1 MILSSTLP
9 PLENSV
15 RHQARLFIGGQWRR
29 TSGTAEH
36 ELISPANANR
46 LGSVPLAD
54 RVDVN
59 RAVAASRK
67 AFDKGPW
74 PRMSGRER
82 AGYLRH
88 IANLL
93 RERLDE
99 TASALTMEMG
109 APFSRAKKS
118 ANRAAWLF
126 DEYADIVERYP
137 VEEVRPREDGG
148 TALVVGEPVGVV
160 AAIIP
165 WNAPALVAALKV
177 APALAAGCTVILK
190 PPPETPLDSYI
201 LAECVE
207 EAGLPA
213 GVFNLLIADAQHS
226 DLLVRHP
233 GVDKISFTGSTGV
246 GRHILSVASQRIAR
260 VALELGGKS
269 AAIVLDDADPDLV
282 TTQMAEEVI
291 GNSGQVCAALT
302 RLIVPRGQEAD
313 YADRLAD
320 TLANVRIGDPFDPD
334 TQMGPLAMSRHYD
347 LVQKNIRLG
356 IEEGATL
363 RYGGDRPVGLDAGFF
378 LKPTLFQNV
387 RPEMGVAQEELFG
400 PVLSILSHDGAESA
414 VEIANDS
421 KYGLHGCVFTADA
434 EAAYGIARRLR
445 TGSIGHNRRLID
457 WRMPFGGFKQSGLG
471 REGGIEGFEQFLE
484 LKTIYMD
491 GPAASGSTAPANTSS
506 RV

>member
-1 MILSSTLP
+1 MEKIVILRSTLP
-9 PLENSV
+9 PLEYSV
-15 RHQARLFIGGQWRR
+15 RHQDRLFIGGRWQHG
-29 TSGTAEH
+29 SSSAEH
-36 ELISPANANR
+36 ELISPTNANR
-46 LGSVPLAD
+46 LGTVPLAN
-54 RVDVN
+54 RVDVDG
-59 RAVAASRK
+59 AVTAARL

-74 PRMSGRER
+74 PRMSASER
-82 AGYLRH
+82 AGYLRR
-88 IANLL
+88 IADLL

-99 TASALTMEMG
+99 TATALTMEMG

-118 ANRAAWLF
+118 ATRAASLF
-126 DEYADIVERYP
+126 NQYADMVETYP
-137 VEEVRPREDGG
+137 IEEVRAREDGG

-207 EAGLPA
+207 EAGLPD
-213 GVFNLLIADAQHS
+213 GVFNLLIADAEHS

-233 GVDKISFTGSTGV
+233 DVDKISFTGSTGV
-246 GRHILSVASQRIAR
+246 GRHILSVASHRIAR

-269 AAIVLDDADPDLV
+269 AAIVLDDADPELV
-282 TTQMAEEVI
+282 AAQMAEEVI

-320 TLANVRIGDPFDPD
+320 ALGQVRIGDPFDPE

-356 IEEGATL
+356 VEEGATL
-363 RYGGDRPVGLDAGFF
+363 RYGGDRPSDLDDGFF
-378 LKPTLFQNV
+378 LKPTLFQDVN
-387 RPEMGVAQEELFG
+387 PDMSVAQEEVFG
-400 PVLSILSHDGAESA
+400 PVLSILSHDGPDSA
-414 VEIANDS
+414 VEIANNS

-434 EAAYGIARRLR
+434 EAAYGMARRLR

-471 REGGIEGFEQFLE
+471 REGGVEGFEQFLE
-484 LKTIYMD
+484 IKTIYMD
-491 GPAASGSTAPANTSS
+491 RPST
-506 RV
+506 